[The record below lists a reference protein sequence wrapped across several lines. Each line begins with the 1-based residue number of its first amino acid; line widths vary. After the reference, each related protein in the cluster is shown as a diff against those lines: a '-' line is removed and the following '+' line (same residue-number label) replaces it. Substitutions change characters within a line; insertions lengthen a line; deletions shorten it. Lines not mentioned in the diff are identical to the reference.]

1 MSLPTPIDFK
11 ILDVLCT
18 LIKDQMDLPDTS
30 VWIYN
35 QKRMIPHD
43 PGLYVEVALRS
54 MRPFGSNS
62 QHQDDDAGNFT
73 EYQFVN
79 VQETYGITLYSR
91 DESAITRAYEVVMA
105 LSGVLSQQL
114 QETYS
119 FHLGPIPPEFK
130 DTSEVEASAR
140 LFRQELIFNAI
151 RSYTKTRVISYFDK
165 FSIPPTIITNQ

>member
-1 MSLPTPIDFK
+1 MSLPAPTNFK
-11 ILDVLCT
+11 ILDVLCD
-18 LIKDQMDLPDTS
+18 LIKDQMDLPNDS

-35 QKRMIPHD
+35 QKWMIPSK
-43 PGLYVEVALRS
+43 PGLYVEVALRGTH
-54 MRPFGSNS
+54 PFGSNS
-62 QHQDDDAGNFT
+62 QHQDDEAGNFT

-91 DESAITRAYEVVMA
+91 DESAITRAHEVVMA

-114 QETYS
+114 QETYN
-119 FHLGPIPPEFK
+119 FHIGPLPPEFR